1 MSRKDADRSPN
12 LGIAIPF
19 PPWRHKGFECSEV
32 RYDLNA
38 GIGFGKINKMKD
50 VTYGMVFALA
60 RSTQNND
67 PTGGSGT
74 HNVPER
80 LA

>member
-1 MSRKDADRSPN
+1 MDF
-12 LGIAIPF
+12 G
-19 PPWRHKGFECSEV
+19 E
-32 RYDLNA
+32 
-38 GIGFGKINKMKD
+38 IGKMKD
-50 VTYGMVFALA
+50 VTYGMIFALA